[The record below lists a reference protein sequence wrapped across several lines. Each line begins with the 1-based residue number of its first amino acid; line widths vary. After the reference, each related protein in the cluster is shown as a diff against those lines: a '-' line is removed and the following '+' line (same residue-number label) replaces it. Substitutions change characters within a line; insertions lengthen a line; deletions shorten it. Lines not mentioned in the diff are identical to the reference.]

1 MTRGTVVN
9 GRFDFMRTLQC
20 SEKIITSITSQ
31 KDTPELQEIENCTK
45 VAYIEF
51 IEVSHEKTQHTKMK
65 KVTIVFHKQTKQQLY
80 IFKKRLA
87 QGKIS

>member
-1 MTRGTVVN
+1 MATGTVAN

-31 KDTPELQEIENCTK
+31 KATLELQEIENCTK

-51 IEVSHEKTQHTKMK
+51 TEVSHK
-65 KVTIVFHKQTKQQLY
+65 KDKAH
-80 IFKKRLA
+80 
-87 QGKIS
+87 